1 MTLAR
6 PPYSGHV
13 VLSAFF
19 AGIAAAAAAA
29 GPAPAQAS
37 AWETIGRSEQG
48 RPIRALLVGS
58 PRARVKLLAVGV
70 VHGNEQAGRA
80 VTESLKRARPP
91 RGTALWL
98 VDDANPDGTAAGS
111 RHNANGVDLNR
122 NFPYR
127 WQPQDGVYESGAG
140 PASEAETQ
148 VMQRFVERER
158 PRATLWYHQALR
170 MVVKSTGDAKLE
182 RLYSAR
188 SGLPR
193 KSLPRY
199 HGTAVSWQNHSF
211 TGDTAFVVELPG
223 GALSP
228 EGVRAHAGA
237 VLALARAVAPPREV
251 AKPIPYGAERRAD
264 MAAYAQRHYGFHDFR
279 LRDPRVIVEHY
290 TVTSTFAPVFDYFS
304 RNQPDPELNELPGVC
319 SHFVIDRDGTIYRL
333 VPPSIMCRHTVGLNW
348 TAIGIE
354 HVGQSD
360 AQVMGNRRQLA
371 ASLRLTR
378 ALQGRYGI
386 ATRNVI
392 GHNEN
397 RESPFHRERVTRL
410 RTQTHADFPR
420 AVMNGYRSRLRRLPA
435 PASLR

>member
-1 MTLAR
+1 M
-6 PPYSGHV
+6 

-19 AGIAAAAAAA
+19 AGVAAAAAAS
-29 GPAPAQAS
+29 GPAPAQDAG
-37 AWETIGRSEQG
+37 WETIGRSERG

-58 PRARVKLLAVGV
+58 PRARVKVLVVGA

-80 VTESLKRARPP
+80 VVSRLRRARPP

-127 WQPQDGVYESGAG
+127 WQPQDDVYESGPG

-148 VMQRFVERER
+148 AMQRFIERER
-158 PRATLWYHQALR
+158 PRISVWYHQALR

-188 SGLPR
+188 TGLPR
-193 KSLPRY
+193 RQLPRY
-199 HGTAVSWQNHSF
+199 HGTSISWQNHTF
-211 TGDTAFVVELPG
+211 PRDTAFVVELPG
-223 GALSP
+223 GALP
-228 EGVRAHAGA
+228 APGVTRHARA
-237 VLALARAVAPPREV
+237 VLATARAVAPPREV
-251 AKPIPYGAERRAD
+251 AKPIPYGPERRAD
-264 MAAYAQRHYGFHDFR
+264 MADYAQRHYGFHDHR
-279 LRDPRVIVEHY
+279 LLKPRVIVQHY
-290 TVTSTFAPVFDYFS
+290 TVMSSFAPVFDYFS

-319 SHFVIDRDGTIYRL
+319 SHYVIDRDGTTYRL
-333 VPPSIMCRHTVGLNW
+333 VPASVMCRHTVGLNW

-354 HVGQSD
+354 HVGMSD

-378 ALQGRYGI
+378 ALQGRFRI
-386 ATRNVI
+386 RTPNVI

-397 RESPFHRERVTRL
+397 RQSRFHRERVPRL
-410 RTQTHADFPR
+410 RNQTHLDFPR
-420 AVMNGYRSRLRRLPA
+420 AVMRSYRRRLERLPA
-435 PASLR
+435 PGSLR